1 MKEHAFF
8 KKGKFSWGTADGTAE
23 NPLAPWINKR
33 MPAIQ
38 DMQALETRAFNGD
51 QGQFEHF

>member
-1 MKEHAFF
+1 MKQHGFF

-23 NPLAPWINKR
+23 NPLLPWINNR
-33 MPAIQ
+33 MQDIQ
-38 DMQALETRAFNGD
+38 EMQALDSRPFNGD